1 MENELS
7 NLRKPFEKDLAVLL
21 KSVADRA
28 NWSCI
33 GRRSDW
39 MDVFS
44 HKIKAAAHQ
53 PSVPRFV
60 DRLCYSLGVQSPTDA
75 VSAELIRRLD
85 SQGADVLKALRKETI
100 YYMLTSL
107 EVK

>member
-1 MENELS
+1 METT
-7 NLRKPFEKDLAVLL
+7 RKPFEEDLAVLL

-28 NWSCI
+28 NWSRI
-33 GRRSDW
+33 GRKSDW

-53 PSVPRFV
+53 PSIPRFM
-60 DRLCYSLGVQSPTDA
+60 DRLCYSLGVQSPTDT
-75 VSAELIRRLD
+75 VNAELIRRLD
-85 SQGADVLKALRKETI
+85 TQGPEVLKALRKETI
-100 YYMLTSL
+100 YYLLTSL